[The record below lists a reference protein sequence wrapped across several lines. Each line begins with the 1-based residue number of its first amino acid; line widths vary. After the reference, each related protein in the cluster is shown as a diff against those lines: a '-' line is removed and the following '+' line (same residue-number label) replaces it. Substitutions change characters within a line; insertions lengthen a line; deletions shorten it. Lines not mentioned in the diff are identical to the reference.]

1 MQTVK
6 LSHPDGTQSSV
17 VKGVMMLEAEDLV
30 PSFPD
35 HFGARAPAPAVSAT
49 TPDPAATP
57 ASAEAAP
64 VTAEVPAGTASAV
77 PEVQAAT
84 PKAPVVVAPA
94 ALEAAPAAGAAAAPA
109 APEGSELSSLIAPRS
124 FASLQLRAKNAT
136 KALFAQKREHLLV
149 LCSSTSVDGIATAVD
164 LVREVKGLEPTVAY
178 APTKFEFFG
187 NDKEDGL
194 ITAAGTNGLNVVV
207 MPCVHLIDHPKWLG
221 MLDACLAQ
229 NEALKLILV
238 GDATDVAQLSILWP
252 TLENALQAEIVL
264 EFSSVGALETIA
276 GLISYYQTQVNPKP
290 EAAAAEKSAA
300 AHNAADVADKAA
312 AAEGEYLRAFSREAV
327 ALLAGY
333 CCRLSGDRRYLGLT
347 ELSLKSVIFEANRYA
362 AAAGCS
368 FVKQRHVL
376 KALGAVDFRH
386 NFLAEASL
394 REHRDR
400 QLLIATKGAIVGQ
413 INGLSVIE
421 TLGTSYEYGEP
432 VRITATLRAGG
443 EGDVIDIERKAE
455 LAGQIHA
462 KAMMIIN
469 GFLTKEFGAES
480 PLPVSASLVFEQSY
494 SEIDGDSAS
503 LTGLCA
509 VISVLANAPVSQAL
523 AVTGA
528 VDQLGDV
535 QAVGGVN
542 EKIEGFYR
550 VCRLHGFTG
559 TQGVIIPRA
568 CVNQLVLRPAVVK
581 AVAEGKFFI
590 FTVDHVTEAVKLLTT
605 LDWGD
610 GATENTICARINERL
625 NNIVASN
632 QELTWYQALWERLK
646 GLVGSGDSEHQAP
659 SHHAGHK

>member
-1 MQTVK
+1 
-6 LSHPDGTQSSV
+6 
-17 VKGVMMLEAEDLV
+17 MLEAEDLV

-49 TPDPAATP
+49 TPDSAATP

-77 PEVQAAT
+77 PEAQAAP
-84 PKAPVVVAPA
+84 PKAPAVV
-94 ALEAAPAAGAAAAPA
+94 APA

-290 EAAAAEKSAA
+290 EAAAAENSAA
-300 AHNAADVADKAA
+300 ANNAADVADKAA

-610 GATENTICARINERL
+610 GETENTICARINERL

-646 GLVGSGDSEHQAP
+646 GLVGSEDSEHQAP

>member
-1 MQTVK
+1 MPSTIVSSMVSTRSSLQTVK
-6 LSHPDGTQSSV
+6 LRHPDGSETQV
-17 VKGVMMLEAEDLV
+17 VKGVFMLDADDLV
-30 PSFPD
+30 PSFPE
-35 HFGARAPAPAVSAT
+35 HFFAPETKPEAQ
-49 TPDPAATP
+49 
-57 ASAEAAP
+57 AELKS
-64 VTAEVPAGTASAV
+64 EAV
-77 PEVQAAT
+77 PEHKPEPQAEPQADSQAASQAELAESNT
-84 PKAPVVVAPA
+84 QPT
-94 ALEAAPAAGAAAAPA
+94 EGA
-109 APEGSELSSLIAPRS
+109 ELSSQVPPRS

-136 KALFAQKREHLLV
+136 KALLAQQRTRLLV
-149 LCSSTSVDGIATAVD
+149 LCSDTRVDGLGLAVD
-164 LVREVKGLEPTVAY
+164 LVREVKGIEPTVAY

-187 NDKEDGL
+187 NDKEDG
-194 ITAAGTNGLNVVV
+194 IVTAPGREGLNVMV
-207 MPCVHLIDHPKWLG
+207 MPCTHLIDHPKWLG

-238 GDATDVAQLSILWP
+238 GDATDVAQLTILWP
-252 TLENALQAEIVL
+252 TCENALHADIVL
-264 EFSSVGALETIA
+264 EFSATGALETIA
-276 GLISYYQTQVNPKP
+276 GLISYYQTQPQGKL
-290 EAAAAEKSAA
+290 
-300 AHNAADVADKAA
+300 
-312 AAEGEYLRAFSREAV
+312 EGLRAFSRDAV
-327 ALLAGY
+327 ALVAAY
-333 CCRLSGDRRYLGLT
+333 CCRLSGDRRYLGIT
-347 ELSLKSVIFEANRYA
+347 ELTVKNVIFEANRYA
-362 AAAGCS
+362 AAAQS
-368 FVKQRHVL
+368 AFVARRHVL
-376 KALGAVDFRH
+376 KALGALDFRN

-400 QLLIATKGAIVGQ
+400 QLLIATKGATVGQ

-421 TLGTSYEYGEP
+421 TMGTSYEYGEP

-469 GFLTKEFGAES
+469 GFLTKEFGAEQ

-559 TQGVIIPRA
+559 TQGVIIPKS

-581 AVAEGKFFI
+581 AVAERKFFI
-590 FTVDHVTEAVKLLTT
+590 FTVEHVTEAVKLLTA

-610 GATENTICARINERL
+610 ANTENTICARINQRL
-625 NNIVASN
+625 NNIVTSN
-632 QELTWYQALWERLK
+632 QELPWYQALLERIKDL
-646 GLVGSGDSEHQAP
+646 LHLSSDDTPQAP
-659 SHHAGHK
+659 HGHGASHK

>member
-1 MQTVK
+1 
-6 LSHPDGTQSSV
+6 
-17 VKGVMMLEAEDLV
+17 MLEAEDLV

-35 HFGARAPAPAVSAT
+35 HFGARAPAPAPAPAVSAT
-49 TPDPAATP
+49 TPDSAATP

-77 PEVQAAT
+77 PEAQAAT
-84 PKAPVVVAPA
+84 PKAPAVVAPA

-386 NFLAEASL
+386 NFL
-394 REHRDR
+394 
-400 QLLIATKGAIVGQ
+400 
-413 INGLSVIE
+413 VIE

-610 GATENTICARINERL
+610 GETENTICARINERL

-646 GLVGSGDSEHQAP
+646 GLVGSWDNEHQAP

>member
-1 MQTVK
+1 
-6 LSHPDGTQSSV
+6 
-17 VKGVMMLEAEDLV
+17 MLEAEDLV

-35 HFGARAPAPAVSAT
+35 HFGARAPAPAPAVSAT
-49 TPDPAATP
+49 TPDSAATP

-77 PEVQAAT
+77 PEAQAAT
-84 PKAPVVVAPA
+84 PKAPAVVAPA

-290 EAAAAEKSAA
+290 EAAAAENSAA
-300 AHNAADVADKAA
+300 ANNAADVADKAA

-610 GATENTICARINERL
+610 GETENTICARINERL

-646 GLVGSGDSEHQAP
+646 GLVGSEDSEHQAP

>member
-1 MQTVK
+1 
-6 LSHPDGTQSSV
+6 
-17 VKGVMMLEAEDLV
+17 MLEAEDLV

-35 HFGARAPAPAVSAT
+35 HFGARAPAPASVAA
-49 TPDPAATP
+49 PAAPEPETKEAP
-57 ASAEAAP
+57 AEAVPATSAAPAAAAP
-64 VTAEVPAGTASAV
+64 VTAEVSAGTASAV
-77 PEVQAAT
+77 PEAQAAT
-84 PKAPVVVAPA
+84 PKAPAV
-94 ALEAAPAAGAAAAPA
+94 AAPA

-194 ITAAGTNGLNVVV
+194 ITAPGTNGLNIVV

-290 EAAAAEKSAA
+290 EVAAANSAA
-300 AHNAADVADKAA
+300 AHNAVGAADKAA

-610 GATENTICARINERL
+610 GETENTICARINERL

>member
-1 MQTVK
+1 
-6 LSHPDGTQSSV
+6 
-17 VKGVMMLEAEDLV
+17 MLEAEDLV

-35 HFGARAPAPAVSAT
+35 HFGARAPAPAPAVSAT

-77 PEVQAAT
+77 PEAQAAT
-84 PKAPVVVAPA
+84 PTAP
-94 ALEAAPAAGAAAAPA
+94 APA

-290 EAAAAEKSAA
+290 EVAAANSAA

-480 PLPVSASLVFEQSY
+480 PLPVSASL
-494 SEIDGDSAS
+494 A
-503 LTGLCA
+503 GLCA

-610 GATENTICARINERL
+610 GETENTICARINERL

-646 GLVGSGDSEHQAP
+646 GLVGSWDNEHQAP